1 MINEEARSIEDHVI
15 SAFEVRFINAGMP
28 VSSFRDRAARLLEL
42 VEEPGIKLFLRSS
55 RSRIWEGNVMI
66 SQKSKWTSVVLLFG
80 ILFWLFP
87 RDGFSQSN
95 FYEGKTVTLLATESA
110 GGTGDSRVKAMVPF
124 LKKHIPGNPTVMIQ
138 YMDGAGGRKGANHLY
153 SNVRPDGLTIG
164 AVSGAIVGL
173 AVMSETGITYD
184 IDKFIYLGSP
194 DSENHYV
201 IYTRRELG
209 LDNLQKL
216 ASKPGI
222 RIGAQTVGH
231 VSYVAGRLFAYFL
244 NMKDARFVAGYSAQE
259 LDVSL
264 LQGELDARANNASSV
279 LRRNPDWLDKGVMN
293 FHAIMEV
300 PKGEKHPRL
309 GHLPEIGSFAK
320 SEKENR
326 LLTVWRTFRGVGS
339 PYVLPPGTPKD
350 KVVILEAA
358 MQKTFKDPEFAP
370 YFKKLLTDD
379 ASPMGAAELRKL
391 IADVPR
397 DPETV
402 DLLKKFAGPGPLPA
416 R

>member
-1 MINEEARSIEDHVI
+1 M
-15 SAFEVRFINAGMP
+15 
-28 VSSFRDRAARLLEL
+28 
-42 VEEPGIKLFLRSS
+42 
-55 RSRIWEGNVMI
+55 
-66 SQKSKWTSVVLLFG
+66 
-80 ILFWLFP
+80 
-87 RDGFSQSN
+87 
-95 FYEGKTVTLLATESA
+95 
-110 GGTGDSRVKAMVPF
+110 
-124 LKKHIPGNPTVMIQ
+124 
-138 YMDGAGGRKGANHLY
+138 
-153 SNVRPDGLTIG
+153 
-164 AVSGAIVGL
+164 SGAIVGL
-173 AVMSETGITYD
+173 AVMGETGITYD

-216 ASKPGI
+216 ALKPGI

-244 NMKDARFVAGYSAQE
+244 NMKDPRFVAGYSAQE

-264 LQGELDARANNASSV
+264 LQGELDSRANNASSV

-320 SEKENR
+320 SEKETR

-350 KVVILEAA
+350 KVAILEAA

-379 ASPMGAAELRKL
+379 ASPMKAAELRKL

>member
-1 MINEEARSIEDHVI
+1 
-15 SAFEVRFINAGMP
+15 
-28 VSSFRDRAARLLEL
+28 
-42 VEEPGIKLFLRSS
+42 
-55 RSRIWEGNVMI
+55 MI
-66 SQKSKWTSVVLLFG
+66 SQKSKWPSVALLFG
-80 ILFWLFP
+80 ILFWLLP

-173 AVMSETGITYD
+173 AVMGETGITYD

-300 PKGEKHPRL
+300 PQGEKHPRL

-339 PYVLPPGTPKD
+339 PYVVPPGTPKD
-350 KVVILEAA
+350 KVAILEAA
-358 MQKTFKDPEFAP
+358 MQKTFKDPDFPP